1 VPSVPGPLYIE
12 TTSQF
17 SLHTASVGVGIA
29 QHAVDDIVALAG
41 NQKRRIFAAATLAEA
56 PMFQHALARADRAEG
71 CARPA
76 QKRGRIFLGLA
87 ERRPRTNSGRAS
99 SMLRDGAWAAA
110 RAASVV
116 DVCYKAGGGTSL
128 YDSSPLQRHL
138 RDINTLTQHIAVAD
152 GWFTRA
158 GAFLVG
164 KDPGFGIGQ
173 LRAD

>member
-1 VPSVPGPLYIE
+1 VPGPLYIE

-41 NQKRRIFAAATLAEA
+41 NQKRRIFVPTTLAET
-56 PMFQHALARADRAEG
+56 PTFQQALARAEIELRA
-71 CARPA
+71 ARALLKSEAESFWGLLSVGRVPTPA
-76 QKRGRIFLGLA
+76 EQARCSA
-87 ERRPRTNSGRAS
+87 T
-99 SMLRDGAWAAA
+99 GAWAAA
-110 RAASVV
+110 SAASVV

-138 RDINTLTQHIAVAD
+138 RDINALTQHILVAD
-152 GWFTRA
+152 EWFTRA

-164 KDPGFGIGQ
+164 TDPGFGIG
-173 LRAD
+173 